1 MRDALAVVVSLAAGL
16 FLARYDLN
24 TDDTGIE
31 VGLLLIASALLAALA
46 PRRWWLVALC
56 VGLPIPVAEL
66 VVGHAPMP
74 PAGVVAL
81 GVAIVGAL
89 IGFAISR
96 ASRISPASS

>member
-1 MRDALAVVVSLAAGL
+1 MRDAIALVVSLAAGL

-31 VGLLLIASALLAALA
+31 VGLLLIASALLALLA
-46 PRRWWLVALC
+46 PKRWWLVALC
-56 VGLPIPVAEL
+56 VGLPIPIAEL
-66 VVGHAPMP
+66 VVSHGSLP
-74 PAGVVAL
+74 PAGVAAL

>member
-1 MRDALAVVVSLAAGL
+1 MRNAFAIVVSLAAGL

-31 VGLLLIASALLAALA
+31 VGLLLIASAILALLA
-46 PRRWWLVALC
+46 PKRWWVVALC
-56 VGLPIPVAEL
+56 VGLPIPIAEL
-66 VVGHAPMP
+66 VVGHAPIP

-89 IGFAISR
+89 IGFAIR
-96 ASRISPASS
+96 YASRTSPAV